1 LEASFPLPPHPSH
14 RDGRKV
20 DLAYCYRSV
29 DGDAAIPHGS
39 PSWLGYFKHPRR
51 AAVSVKAG

>member
-20 DLAYCYRSV
+20 DLAAV
-29 DGDAAIPHGS
+29 PHGS